1 MGATI
6 APCGWEMQRR
16 CGDVVQVEAKG
27 SYEYVACESWG
38 AGSVS
43 TELPPEGTERW
54 DSVGPGEGQDREELW
69 PLHVGKAKQKGNQ
82 GHLGK
87 EKLAGRVTCL
97 ARIPEKMEGTVEEG
111 STQVKLG

>member
-27 SYEYVACESWG
+27 SYKYVACERWG

-43 TELPPEGTERW
+43 TELPPEGTER
-54 DSVGPGEGQDREELW
+54 
-69 PLHVGKAKQKGNQ
+69 
-82 GHLGK
+82 
-87 EKLAGRVTCL
+87 
-97 ARIPEKMEGTVEEG
+97 
-111 STQVKLG
+111 